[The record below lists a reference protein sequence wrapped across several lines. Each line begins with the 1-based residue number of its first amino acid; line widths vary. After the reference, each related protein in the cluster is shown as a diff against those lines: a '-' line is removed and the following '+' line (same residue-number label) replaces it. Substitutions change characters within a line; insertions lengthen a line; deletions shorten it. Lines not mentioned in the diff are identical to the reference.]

1 MRPPRLD
8 GYDDLLRPLLERC
21 LAADPD
27 QRIGTEE
34 LAALCEQTAG
44 RRLNDFTGRRC
55 PTRSPRTSSPPSRLS
70 SPCPRS
76 RPSSTL
82 TRSGGTHDTAGDD
95 KHTVQPAPG
104 RFSVFSHGA
113 RSRAVRRSV

>member
-27 QRIGTEE
+27 QRIDTEE
-34 LAALCEQTAG
+34 LAALCEETAG

-55 PTRSPRTSSPPSRLS
+55 PDPLAADLVAPEQAVLSLPPEPTVVDADPLGQHARH
-70 SPCPRS
+70 
-76 RPSSTL
+76 
-82 TRSGGTHDTAGDD
+82 GGRRQA
-95 KHTVQPAPG
+95 
-104 RFSVFSHGA
+104 HGA
-113 RSRAVRRSV
+113 ARPRPLQRVFARRA